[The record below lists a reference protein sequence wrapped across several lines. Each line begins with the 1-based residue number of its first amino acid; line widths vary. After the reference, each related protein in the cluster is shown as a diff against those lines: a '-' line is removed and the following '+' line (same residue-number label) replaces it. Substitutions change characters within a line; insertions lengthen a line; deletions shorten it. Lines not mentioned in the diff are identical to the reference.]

1 MLFILDTEKSKS
13 TDNFAENT
21 NLMTQ
26 DLSQLDINLDKYF
39 QISEKQITD
48 SGKLF
53 ESKRIKKNGNN

>member
-13 TDNFAENT
+13 TDNFAENI
-21 NLMTQ
+21 NLMTH

>member
-1 MLFILDTEKSKS
+1 
-13 TDNFAENT
+13 
-21 NLMTQ
+21 MTQ